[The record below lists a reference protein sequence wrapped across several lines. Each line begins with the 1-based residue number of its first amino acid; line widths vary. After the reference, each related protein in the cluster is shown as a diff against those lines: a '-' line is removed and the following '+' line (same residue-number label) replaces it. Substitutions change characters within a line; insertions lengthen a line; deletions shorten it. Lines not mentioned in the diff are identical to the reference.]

1 MTLRILSGKGCKT
14 AVIAI
19 KTLKLFSLRV
29 HIHFLSVFSFFAL
42 CISNNPVFSLLVL
55 LCALLHEASHIIAI
69 VLCGGKI
76 TDFYF
81 HPFGAEIKY
90 SSSLSYKKD
99 FIIAL
104 CGPLANLLTFAGSL
118 PFLNINTN
126 TYFMFFAFCSLFLA
140 LLNLLPL
147 RSFDGGRMLGILY
160 MSILPYEKALKLSKI
175 SELISLILL
184 CVFCIFTIIFCGYN
198 LSLIFICAYIFVSC
212 YRGSFP

>member
-1 MTLRILSGKGCKT
+1 MST
-14 AVIAI
+14 I
-19 KTLKLFSLRV
+19 KTVKLFSLRI

-42 CISNNPVFSLLVL
+42 CVSNDLVFSLLVL
-55 LCALLHEASHIIAI
+55 LCALLHEAAHASAI
-69 VLCGGKI
+69 LLCGGKI

-104 CGPLANLLTFAGSL
+104 CGPLANLASFTVCL
-118 PFLNINTN
+118 PFLFKNTDM
-126 TYFMFFAFCSLFLA
+126 YFLFFAFCNLFLA

-147 RSFDGGRMLGILY
+147 RTFDGGRMLGILY
-160 MSILPYEKALKLSKI
+160 MSVLPYEKALKLSKI
-175 SELISLILL
+175 SELISLIALSA
-184 CVFCIFTIIFCGYN
+184 FCIFTIIFCGYN

-212 YRGSFP
+212 YRGSFS